1 MTPTCEI
8 SSANELRDP
17 LYAVVMAGGP
27 GSRLWPESRPSRPKP
42 FLPLAPDG
50 RTLIAATLER
60 FEGLVAR
67 ERRFVVAAR
76 AMKELFFQTL
86 PDFDASRVLFE
97 PAARNTA
104 LCAASG
110 ALAAAAIEPNATM
123 IVAPSDH
130 WIDGEEALRRAL
142 ADAARLVEEDPE
154 RLVTLGVEPTYP
166 AEGYGY
172 IEKGASLEGGGE
184 GFEVAQFTEKPS
196 RERARA
202 FLETKRFYWNAGIF
216 VWKASRY
223 LELLKRF
230 EPSLAETL
238 ETLEA
243 RVKVCAVEGRRV
255 DEDAAFVEAF
265 AKGKSV
271 SIDYAV
277 LERASKV
284 VLIPAS
290 RFGWND
296 VGSFAEL
303 ERVGS
308 TATGGSAVVEV
319 GGAGNY
325 ARIVGDATGR
335 RKVVAFSGVSD
346 LLVVDAGDALL
357 VAKKGDEEG
366 MKRLVAH
373 LKEAGLYDIF

>member
-1 MTPTCEI
+1 MTPTCKK
-8 SSANELRDP
+8 SSENELRDP

-50 RTLIAATLER
+50 RTLLAATLER
-60 FEGLVAR
+60 FEPLAPR
-67 ERRFVVAAR
+67 DRRFVVASR
-76 AMKELFFQTL
+76 AMKELFFETL
-86 PDFDASRVLFE
+86 PGFDSTRVLFE
-97 PAARNTA
+97 RAAW
-104 LCAASG
+104 G
-110 ALAAAAIEPNATM
+110 ALAVASFDPNATM

-130 WIDGEEALRRAL
+130 WIGGEAALRRVL
-142 ADAARLVEEDPE
+142 ADAARLVEEDPT

-172 IEKGASLEGGGE
+172 VEKGAALEGTVE

-196 RERARA
+196 RERAQA

-230 EPSLAETL
+230 EPTLAETL
-238 ETLEA
+238 ETLES
-243 RVKVCAVEGRRV
+243 RVKVCAREGRRV
-255 DEDAAFVEAF
+255 DEDAEFIEAF
-265 AKGKSV
+265 ANGKSV

-277 LERASKV
+277 LERASNV

-290 RFGWND
+290 SFEWND

-308 TATGGSAVVEV
+308 TSTCGSAVVEV
-319 GGAGNY
+319 GGSGNY
-325 ARIVGDATGR
+325 ARIVGDAKGR
-335 RKVVAFSGVSD
+335 KKVVAFSGVSD

-366 MKRLVAH
+366 MKRLVAR
-373 LKEAGLYDIF
+373 LKELGLYDLF

>member
-1 MTPTCEI
+1 MAGAP
-8 SSANELRDP
+8 RKDP
-17 LYAVVMAGGP
+17 LQPQALLGGGAGELAVFNAAQAQQTVGQ
-27 GSRLWPESRPSRPKP
+27 LV
-42 FLPLAPDG
+42 D
-50 RTLIAATLER
+50 TLAATLER
-60 FEGLVAR
+60 FEPLAPR
-67 ERRFVVAAR
+67 DRRFVVASR
-76 AMKELFFQTL
+76 AMKELFFETL
-86 PDFDASRVLFE
+86 PGFDSTRVLFE

-104 LCAASG
+104 LCAAWG
-110 ALAAAAIEPNATM
+110 ALAVASFDPNATM

-130 WIDGEEALRRAL
+130 WIGGEAALRRVL
-142 ADAARLVEEDPE
+142 ADAARLVEEDPT

-172 IEKGASLEGGGE
+172 VEKGAALEGTVE

-196 RERARA
+196 RERAQA

-230 EPSLAETL
+230 EPTLAETL
-238 ETLEA
+238 ETLES
-243 RVKVCAVEGRRV
+243 RVKVCAREGRRV
-255 DEDAAFVEAF
+255 DEDAEFIEAF
-265 AKGKSV
+265 ANGKSV

-277 LERASKV
+277 LERASNV

-290 RFGWND
+290 SFEWND

-308 TATGGSAVVEV
+308 TSTCGSAVVEV
-319 GGAGNY
+319 GGSGNY
-325 ARIVGDATGR
+325 ARIVGDAKGR
-335 RKVVAFSGVSD
+335 KKVVAFSGVSD

-366 MKRLVAH
+366 MKRLVAR
-373 LKEAGLYDIF
+373 LKELGLYDLF